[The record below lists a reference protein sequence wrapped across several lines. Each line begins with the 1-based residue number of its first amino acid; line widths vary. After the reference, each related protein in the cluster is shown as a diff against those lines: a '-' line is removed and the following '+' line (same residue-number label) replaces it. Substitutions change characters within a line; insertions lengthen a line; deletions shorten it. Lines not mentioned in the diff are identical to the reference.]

1 MALRQATILALYST
15 SCWCLHNLL
24 LVHYYDECRTT
35 FLSFIFPES
44 AYCSLVNASLQTLR
58 CSPLVV
64 AAPMLLSQN
73 FTSKYFLGKHQKDAT
88 EEEET
93 RQ

>member
-1 MALRQATILALYST
+1 MLRRATLLALYST

-24 LVHYYDECRTT
+24 LVHYYDTCRTT
-35 FLSFIFPES
+35 LWSFVFPET

-64 AAPMLLSQN
+64 AAPMLLSHN
-73 FTSKYFLGKHQKDAT
+73 FATEYFLGEYQNNAA
-88 EEEET
+88 EEEEA